1 MLRFYHFFIKVE
13 AEMTCLSEYVIPIP
27 VMADML
33 YNLSAGTGDPIFC
46 DDVFLLPKHPYML
59 INQAII
65 SKSPSTSPSTLL
77 TLPSPHLTFPHR
89 RGERDTRVFASHE
102 NNVNLSPQAWGEGH
116 LTDQASGT
124 GMP

>member
-65 SKSPSTSPSTLL
+65 SKKSLYLSFYLIDVTF
-77 TLPSPHLTFPHR
+77 PSP
-89 RGERDTRVFASHE
+89 
-102 NNVNLSPQAWGEGH
+102 NLSPQAWGEGH
-116 LTDQASGT
+116 ESSREPRKQC
-124 GMP
+124 